1 MMQSD
6 RGSGVLIYDVLQ
18 SDRGS
23 GVLIYAVGDDNH
35 VIASVHGGVVKA
47 SVGFPGEVVL
57 EAELGTDTGDYR

>member
-1 MMQSD
+1 MCH
-6 RGSGVLIYDVLQ
+6 
-18 SDRGS
+18 
-23 GVLIYAVGDDNH
+23 VLIYAVGDDNH